1 MNTTKTFTAWN
12 GDRQLTRDEYIKEWL
27 EVTIQFG
34 TLFGGDPLVGKY
46 LDFRDAVAER
56 AGDKWDK
63 Q

>member
-1 MNTTKTFTAWN
+1 MTTKPFPN
-12 GDRQLTRDEYIKEWL
+12 SFGKEVQLTREEFVARWL
-27 EVTIQFG
+27 EATIQFG